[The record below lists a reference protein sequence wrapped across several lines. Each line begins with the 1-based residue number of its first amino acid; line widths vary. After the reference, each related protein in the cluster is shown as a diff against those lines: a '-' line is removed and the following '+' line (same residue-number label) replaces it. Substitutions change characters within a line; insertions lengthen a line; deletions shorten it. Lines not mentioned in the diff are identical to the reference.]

1 LNGARRGDA
10 ADDNHTHCELDDT
23 QIVPLRVVIEWS
35 NIWMIAIYVQLAMVF
50 KGSELRV
57 VAEGLFPGVVAVRI
71 LYRMIH
77 VQVGFGIVPMVVVLR
92 MIELRMLMASET
104 IRNKSRIPWT
114 FADHTASFVLM
125 FLF

>member
-1 LNGARRGDA
+1 
-10 ADDNHTHCELDDT
+10 
-23 QIVPLRVVIEWS
+23 
-35 NIWMIAIYVQLAMVF
+35 MIAIYVQLAMVF

-104 IRNKSRIPWT
+104 IRNKSRIPLL
-114 FADHTASFVLM
+114 S
-125 FLF
+125 